1 MSHNFLV
8 AHLNFQIIQVLLY
21 YSLSLFLFFL
31 AIMLFFKASCTELL
45 LGSEYTGS
53 SKNIPSFRQIYVP
66 RPHLILS
73 PIYIELMLQLIL
85 DSLNIFLL

>member
-1 MSHNFLV
+1 
-8 AHLNFQIIQVLLY
+8 
-21 YSLSLFLFFL
+21 
-31 AIMLFFKASCTELL
+31 MLFFKASCTELL

-53 SKNIPSFRQIYVP
+53 SKNIASFRQIYVP

-85 DSLNIFLL
+85 DSLNIFSFNIL